1 MLFTY
6 NKKETAKERLLKAYE
21 DYLEAKKQLVKETG
35 WNFYTNQT
43 IESYASDEAERND
56 FVKKIVEI
64 ETKFNTK

>member
-21 DYLEAKKQLVKETG
+21 AYLEAKKELVKETG

-43 IESYASDEAERND
+43 IESVASEEKEREE
-56 FVKKIVEI
+56 FVRRIKEI
-64 ETKFNTK
+64 ETKFNK